1 MNKLFRLFFFLS
13 ISTVFFSCEK
23 EVVLDFGDDEQR
35 MAIFSLFSP
44 NDIFTSDHNFNVEI
58 TATQSILD
66 NSPSMYVNG
75 ARVTIAT
82 EPLLETTT
90 TSSGSGDIPQNPQI
104 TSEEAISYSVSDTER
119 IIYRTDNTIPSD
131 GFSYKLTVDHPDYPK
146 VTAESYVPKTT
157 RIENLELSDFKT
169 TKENQLEEFTRY
181 FSQAS
186 FELDND
192 FNQTAQYH
200 LLVWLGYPIGGG
212 QNVYTPV
219 TIEEDVLMEQLG
231 ADATI
236 VNSNSSL
243 VFFGAHFDN
252 STFEETTQKLN
263 FDIGFSLHD
272 DEYPTSIRIELRSVS
287 EQYHN
292 YFVEGFRLSQ
302 SGSNQFFSSSNSISN
317 NIEGGF
323 GVFAGYSVN
332 DVEVPFRK

>member
-1 MNKLFRLFFFLS
+1 M
-13 ISTVFFSCEK
+13 
-23 EVVLDFGDDEQR
+23 VLDFEDDEQQ

-44 NDIFTSDHNFNVEI
+44 NDIFTNDHNFNVEI

-66 NSPSMYVNG
+66 NSSSTYVNG

-82 EPLLETTT
+82 ETLPAESTDL
-90 TSSGSGDIPQNPQI
+90 SGTGEVTQQQEI
-104 TSEEAISYSVSDTER
+104 TSEEAISYSIENTER

-131 GFSYKLTVDHPDYPK
+131 GFSYKLTVDHPDYPR
-146 VTAESYVPKTT
+146 VTAESYVPKSTQ
-157 RIENLELSDFKT
+157 IENLELSDFKT
-169 TKENQLEEFTRY
+169 SKENQLEEFTRY
-181 FSQAS
+181 FSQAT
-186 FELDND
+186 FELE
-192 FNQTAQYH
+192 NQFDKNAQYH
-200 LLVWLGYPIGGG
+200 LLVWLGYPVGNGRT
-212 QNVYTPV
+212 VYTPI

-236 VNSNSSL
+236 VNANSSL

-252 STFEETTQKLN
+252 STFKEATQKLN

-272 DEYPTSIRIELRSVS
+272 NEYPTSIRIELRSVS

-302 SGSNQFFSSSNSISN
+302 AGSNQFFSSPNSISN

-323 GVFAGYSVN
+323 GIFAGYSVD
-332 DVEVPFRK
+332 DVQVPFRK